1 MCIRDSSER
10 RCRQLTNRKA
20 FYFFLVGTL
29 VSLVIFLGLTWDTYR
44 QIDVLTNTDKLD
56 DQVVAG
62 KRVFEGK
69 NCNNCHTILGFGG
82 YYAPDLTNVHKRLGP
97 EGIKAAVLRPEEA
110 EREIYSTKL
119 AYIQLIAL
127 VATGVTALV
136 GFAFGWTQG
145 RPILEIPTPLDFVI
159 VIGALIFLFNVG
171 MTVLRG
177 KKTPILGMLLGGLT
191 FLALLYLFGMPFY
204 RNLTIDWFYWWWV
217 VHLWVEGAWELVTAC
232 ILAFILIKITGVDRK
247 IIEKYLYIETG
258 LFLFTGLAGTG
269 HHYYWIG
276 APDAWLWV
284 GGIFSALEVVPI
296 IAMVVD
302 TFLHQRQMPGPVK
315 DKVVWTFAI
324 ATAVGHLIGAGVF
337 GFAHTLPQ
345 INYYT
350 HGSQVT
356 AAHGH
361 LAFFGAY
368 ALLNLTMFWYA
379 LPRLRGVT
387 HYNPNLARWGFWI
400 MGISVLGLG
409 IAMSV
414 AGVLQ
419 TYIERVMGQG
429 FMTAQAQMQFWFKVV
444 LFFGVIV
451 LLGVL
456 VTAWHML
463 TAKQVDPAT
472 GVETN
477 RPDSDGPDSGGVDR
491 TVNSTTVRSI

>member
-1 MCIRDSSER
+1 MAEAAVIQTNMTEAAAEKDTGDPKKLVPYASQRVAYWYFVIALALFAL
-10 RCRQLTNRKA
+10 QLIVGLWLAVSYA
-20 FYFFLVGTL
+20 FTIPQSV
-29 VSLVIFLGLTWDTYR
+29 V
-44 QIDVLTNTDKLD
+44 DVLPFGMTRAMHTNLL
-56 DQVVAG
+56 VLWML
-62 KRVFEGK
+62 
-69 NCNNCHTILGFGG
+69 LGFMGG
-82 YYAPDLTNVHKRLGP
+82 TYYLV
-97 EGIKAAVLRPEEA
+97 PEEA
-110 EREIYSTKL
+110 EREIYSVKL
-119 AYIQLIAL
+119 AYIQL
-127 VATGVTALV
+127 VAFVLTGVIALV

-145 RPILEIPTPLDFVI
+145 RPILEIPTPLDFV
-159 VIGALIFLFNVG
+159 VVLGALIFLFHVA
-171 MTVLRG
+171 MTVIKG
-177 KKTPILGMLLGGLT
+177 KKTAILGILLGGLV
-191 FLALLYLFGMPFY
+191 FLALLYIFGMPFY

-217 VHLWVEGAWELVTAC
+217 VHLWVEGAWELVTAA
-232 ILAFILIKITGVDRK
+232 ILAFVLIKVTGVDRK
-247 IIEKYLYIETG
+247 VVEKYLYIETA

-276 APDAWLWV
+276 APRIWLWI
-284 GGIFSALEVVPI
+284 GGVFSAMEVLPI
-296 IAMVVD
+296 IAMVID
-302 TFLHQRQMPGPVK
+302 TFMTQRRHNVVIK
-315 DKVVWTFAI
+315 EKVVWTFAI
-324 ATAVGHLIGAGVF
+324 GTAVGHLIGAGVF

-491 TVNSTTVRSI
+491 TVSSGERGPSG